1 MCFYFI
7 CNRPDQT
14 RMLTFVPTSF
24 DQRLFLINFHEKFDF
39 VGIESPLEIFT
50 ITCPSHWTLYHNAF
64 IYVSTSYYTISVETL
79 SILHNILHFL
89 LRQNSK
95 SRLNTLKKKIAIP
108 GTKIAN
114 CQNGALHVSFTLNGY
129 RIKWK
134 GNKEQTINDV

>member
-95 SRLNTLKKKIAIP
+95 IRLNTLKKNCNF
-108 GTKIAN
+108 GHRN
-114 CQNGALHVSFTLNGY
+114 CQYLKMARFASVSHSMV
-129 RIKWK
+129 I
-134 GNKEQTINDV
+134 E